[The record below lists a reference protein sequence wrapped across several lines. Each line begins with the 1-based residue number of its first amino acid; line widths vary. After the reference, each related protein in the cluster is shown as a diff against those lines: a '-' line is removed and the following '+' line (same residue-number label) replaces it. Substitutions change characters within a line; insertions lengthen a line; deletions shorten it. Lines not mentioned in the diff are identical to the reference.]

1 MIKKNIN
8 YRGLWL
14 VAKRK
19 YFNLQTATIIV
30 ALYIAISWAWGAL
43 NMMDRNYK
51 LQKELSKKQQE
62 LQLIEVESI
71 TLELEKKYYQTRE
84 YQELAARKNLGLVL
98 PGEKVLILPPNTS
111 TDSTSKKDS
120 TDKITKKS
128 NFQEWMDFL
137 SGANVRRNN

>member
-98 PGEKVLILPPNTS
+98 PGEMVLILPPNTS
-111 TDSTSKKDS
+111 ADSTSKKES

-137 SGANVRRNN
+137 SGANVKR

>member
-19 YFNLQTATIIV
+19 YFNLQTLTIVI

-43 NMMDRNYK
+43 NMMDRNYR

>member
-1 MIKKNIN
+1 MINKNIN

-43 NMMDRNYK
+43 NMMDRNYR

>member
-43 NMMDRNYK
+43 NMMDRNYR

-111 TDSTSKKDS
+111 TYSTSKKES

-137 SGANVRRNN
+137 SGANVKR

>member
-1 MIKKNIN
+1 MINKNIN

-19 YFNLQTATIIV
+19 YFNLQTLTIVI

-43 NMMDRNYK
+43 NMMDRNYR